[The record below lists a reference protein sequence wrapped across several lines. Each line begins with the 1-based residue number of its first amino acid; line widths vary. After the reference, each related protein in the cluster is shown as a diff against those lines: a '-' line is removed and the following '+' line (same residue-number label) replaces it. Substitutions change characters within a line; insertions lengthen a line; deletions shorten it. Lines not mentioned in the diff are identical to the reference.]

1 MLYAIYSTEKIKWL
15 AKIDVALKLSSTLC
29 SPLHISTSQKDYYG
43 LRVSKQE
50 YTSKISHDGRYLFT
64 KKLYS
69 KAFTTFAK
77 RISHSNQQKC
87 TWLRNPAGFQW
98 RSLNSLHLV
107 FWHNLGWQKCFSSGE
122 IGWFLYNNKNWDI
135 SHGQWQFFNNNISVR
150 RKWWLSQVTHVQCW
164 NTNYFGKLP
173 LKRFQNIM

>member
-1 MLYAIYSTEKIKWL
+1 MTSKDRCSPLINLML
-15 AKIDVALKLSSTLC
+15 
-29 SPLHISTSQKDYYG
+29 PLHISTSQKDYYG
-43 LRVSKQE
+43 LPVSKQE

-69 KAFTTFAK
+69 KAFTTVAK

-122 IGWFLYNNKNWDI
+122 IGWMLYYWDI
-135 SHGQWQFFNNNISVR
+135 SHGQFFNNNISVR
-150 RKWWLSQVTHVQCW
+150 RKWSLSQVTDVRY
-164 NTNYFGKLP
+164 TNYLGKLL